1 MIHFQTGNGLFILLK
16 KGDDRVD
23 TTERLENHE
32 KRIEKLEGGQE
43 KLDAKIQKLSDQIL
57 DGNARNDESNK
68 FLREQNSKML
78 TMLGG
83 IQQKK
88 QEAHI
93 WTWKAIGKIAVT
105 VGGVASV
112 ISIIVNY
119 FFHK

>member
-1 MIHFQTGNGLFILLK
+1 M
-16 KGDDRVD
+16 D

-32 KRIEKLEGGQE
+32 KRIEQLEGGQE

-119 FFHK
+119 FFNK